1 MGPTP
6 PHSSPDVVELICQ
19 NARKTRQNE
28 AIALWTLLSPKPEW
42 FLMKVPPKNIFGHFC
57 MFGLVKGHFGLLGP
71 KNGPPSG
78 QTATYRK
85 TEGIQSYLRIW
96 RRYDPIELGPSEPN
110 KGGLCGCSVKK
121 SRILSQKWALGPAQM
136 PSIQR
141 CQHKQVFFLVF
152 GHDGSCIF
160 GWHLQNM

>member
-1 MGPTP
+1 MNIAFP
-6 PHSSPDVVELICQ
+6 
-19 NARKTRQNE
+19 KTRMIFNE
-28 AIALWTLLSPKPEW
+28 S
-42 FLMKVPPKNIFGHFC
+42 PPKKYFWPFLHVWPCQGSLWAIGA
-57 MFGLVKGHFGLLGP
+57 
-71 KNGPPSG
+71 KNGLPRG

-152 GHDGSCIF
+152 HHDGSYIF
-160 GWHLQNM
+160 GWHLQNI

>member
-1 MGPTP
+1 
-6 PHSSPDVVELICQ
+6 
-19 NARKTRQNE
+19 
-28 AIALWTLLSPKPEW
+28 
-42 FLMKVPPKNIFGHFC
+42 MKVPPKNIFGHFC

-71 KNGPPSG
+71 KNSPPSG

-121 SRILSQKWALGPAQM
+121 SRTAVTQKQKVAQNGTDAEGYER
-136 PSIQR
+136 PFDKKRDHI
-141 CQHKQVFFLVF
+141 
-152 GHDGSCIF
+152 
-160 GWHLQNM
+160 